1 MKAGLFTVI
10 LGSMPFEQALDYAA
24 SLGFQA
30 VELGVGGWA
39 GTAHCDPDALLAS
52 DRKTKGFLNAIT
64 SRGLQI
70 SSLNVAGNPIHPN
83 RKFARA
89 YDADFRRGIRLA
101 RKLGVEI
108 VTTFSGCPGGRRVTS
123 SPIG

>member
-1 MKAGLFTVI
+1 MKAGVFTVI

-52 DRKTKGFLNAIT
+52 NRKTKAFLNAVT
-64 SRGLQI
+64 SRGLEI

-83 RKFARA
+83 RKIARSF
-89 YDADFRRGIRLA
+89 DADFRR
-101 RKLGVEI
+101 
-108 VTTFSGCPGGRRVTS
+108 
-123 SPIG
+123 